1 MAWPGNLGGCGR
13 FTCWGCQTTIR
24 SEASQVN
31 GGGKFR
37 LLHECLYGPMFAQEH
52 PALFPLL
59 TDVVTGVPFF
69 SLRRPSR
76 RWSADEVAH
85 AILGGTAAVGR

>member
-1 MAWPGNLGGCGR
+1 MGDRRTKSFYFLGA
-13 FTCWGCQTTIR
+13 FFI
-24 SEASQVN
+24 AYVL
-31 GGGKFR
+31 F
-37 LLHECLYGPMFAQEH
+37 LYGPMFAQEH

-59 TDVVTGVPFF
+59 TGVVTGVPFF

-76 RWSADEVAH
+76 RWSADEVAR